1 MATTYLTRTPSS
13 STNNRTFTLSVWVKR
28 AKISDRQAIIAQAVD
43 GSNETQIWFDNDD
56 TLLMFQNSSN
66 STQFAIRTN
75 RLFRDT
81 NSWYHIV
88 MAFDT
93 TQATETNRVK
103 LYINGVQETSFNS
116 PSYPSQNFDTRWN
129 STTPVEVGRMSYN
142 QNYFDGVM
150 SHLHWIDGTQYSA
163 SNFGST
169 DSTTGEW
176 KINASPNVTYGT
188 NGFFILK
195 DTNSGTDQSGNSN
208 NFTVAGGTLTKTED
222 NPSNNFATMN
232 PLQSFSS
239 GSLDI
244 DFANTRVRGNGT
256 AWMRANAGLAAKSGK
271 WYYEAYIQHNTS
283 GRPIRVGWDSAD
295 NPRNGSDNYYSGF
308 NISTDGYIRGG
319 VAGHNGYDPDSTA
332 LGTTFTTGDY
342 IGLAIDID
350 GDTVTAYKNG
360 TVISNVNA
368 LSLSGF
374 TNCSIKKS
382 RGHWITPSVNF
393 YSVSNNDN
401 RTEFNFGNGAF
412 ANTQLTG
419 TTYNDSAGFG
429 VFKYQPPTNYLAWCT
444 KNLNQ

>member
-1 MATTYLTRTPSS
+1 MASTYLTRTPSS

-75 RLFRDT
+75 RIFRDT

-142 QNYFDGVM
+142 QNYFDGLM

-176 KINASPNVTYGT
+176 KINTSPSVTYGT

-232 PLQSFSS
+232 PLQSFGS

-271 WYYEAYIQHNTS
+271 WYYEAYIQATTS
-283 GRPIRVGWDSAD
+283 ARPIRLGWDSAD
-295 NPRNGSDNYYSGF
+295 NPNNGADTYYSGF

-319 VAGHNGYDPDSTA
+319 VNGYNGYDPDSTA

-342 IGLAIDID
+342 LGLAIDID

-382 RGHWITPSVNF
+382 RGHWITPSVNW